1 MSRHAAGDFAG
12 AMALIENEMRS
23 IKSLN
28 QSGRIGTIRVFILAS
43 LLLIFGGQLVAQ
55 KVIVLT
61 NADIAKV
68 VTGIHHYSVKDETFK
83 LTLRHRLSGIGPM
96 QVSLQKEQ
104 QFGNSPFTLKSTLPA
119 ELSPDGSLDLEF
131 GVSYSRSLQQ
141 ANTIS
146 LLAVPVGDPDPK
158 TRGIAINI
166 KLSADEVLM
175 FFNDRA
181 KQYTKTLPTFEFV
194 GPTEKL
200 IEVTW
205 NGGTSRNCI
214 YKIETSGRDGF
225 SLVPNAA
232 GAAPLQNGAEIKL
245 NTGGN
250 SFFIRYDGAARKGT
264 VDLARITFTEPG
276 GQSIKTEMVGTYQG
290 GANQFAA
297 AKDLLSKGKLIGDY
311 VPPVVVEPKVVAKE
325 PIKAKDPVK
334 VTEPKVTGGSDSVPN
349 PVVVRS
355 PNEGSTPKNIG
366 EPIPQPSRAAVMP
379 IDTEEYEDGLN
390 EEQAKARLLK
400 YYLRHKDENIVKVG
414 QARFEKVDGIFEAFV
429 PIGIDS
435 ILKEDPNFNIT
446 PIWVKAVLGSDT
458 VTLPGTNYS
467 YRADSARLTIKL
479 SEEAVEKMA
488 KEDSFQIRVGF
499 MPDYLAGN
507 TPVADKSLVFTG
519 NTYAKMYSNSY
530 LAIILW
536 TLLGLAVFLFFFIGF
551 VVARRPVSSFRY
563 LRESRY
569 QRERHK
575 ANSER
580 QRVDV
585 ETVHI
590 DLARQDTDLIQLAFV
605 DRGEGLDGRKGDTIE
620 KVRSIHATVP
630 VPRRGALV
638 RFFSWLYAPFGRKRE
653 PKFKSVYYSLRIEMI
668 KGAVPQHLR
677 LKDESGMIM
686 LGTTLTGN
694 VLATDLQD
702 FKFTQRPFGYSVY
715 LDPAEFLDYT
725 GAMRTV
731 SIPFRVIEEPF
742 EGYVMT
748 REFNLNLEIAQRF

>member
-1 MSRHAAGDFAG
+1 
-12 AMALIENEMRS
+12 
-23 IKSLN
+23 
-28 QSGRIGTIRVFILAS
+28 
-43 LLLIFGGQLVAQ
+43 
-55 KVIVLT
+55 
-61 NADIAKV
+61 
-68 VTGIHHYSVKDETFK
+68 
-83 LTLRHRLSGIGPM
+83 
-96 QVSLQKEQ
+96 
-104 QFGNSPFTLKSTLPA
+104 FGNSPFTLKTTLPSTLN
-119 ELSPDGSLDLEF
+119 PDGSLDIEF
-131 GVSYSRSLQQ
+131 GVSYARSLQQ

-146 LLAVPVGDPDPK
+146 LLVVPQGDADPK
-158 TRGIAINI
+158 LRGIAINI

-194 GPTEKL
+194 GPADKL

-205 NGGTSRNCI
+205 NGGTSRNCT

-225 SLVPNAA
+225 SLIPNAV
-232 GAAPLQNGAEIKL
+232 GGVPLQNGAEIKL

-250 SFFIRYDGAARKGT
+250 SFFIHYDGAARKGT

-276 GQSIKTEMVGTYQG
+276 GQSIKAEMVGTYQG

-311 VPPVVVEPKVVAKE
+311 VPPVVVVEPKVVM
-325 PIKAKDPVK
+325 KDPVK
-334 VTEPKVTGGSDSVPN
+334 SKDPVKATEPKVTGGSDSTAGPA
-349 PVVVRS
+349 VVVN
-355 PNEGSTPKNIG
+355 PTKEGSSPKGIG

-379 IDTEEYEDGLN
+379 IDDEEYEDGLT

-400 YYLRHKDENIVKVG
+400 YFLRHKDENIVKVG

-446 PIWVKAVLGSDT
+446 PIWVKAVLGTDS

-519 NTYAKMYSNSY
+519 GTYAKMYSNSY

-536 TLLGLAVFLFFFIGF
+536 SLLGLAVFLFFFIGF
-551 VVARRPVSSFRY
+551 VVARRPIASFRY

>member
-1 MSRHAAGDFAG
+1 MIRALFLAGLC
-12 AMALIENEMRS
+12 LI
-23 IKSLN
+23 LG
-28 QSGRIGTIRVFILAS
+28 GRLA
-43 LLLIFGGQLVAQ
+43 AQ

-68 VTGIHHYSVKDETFK
+68 VTGIHHYSEKDESFK
-83 LTLRHRLSGIGPM
+83 LTLRHRLSGVGPL
-96 QVSLQKEQ
+96 QVTLQKEQ
-104 QFGNSPFTLKSTLPA
+104 QFGNSPFTLKTTLPSI
-119 ELSPDGSLDLEF
+119 LNPDGSLDIDF
-131 GVSYSRSLQQ
+131 GVSYARSLQQ

-146 LLAVPVGDPDPK
+146 LLAVPVNDPDPK

-181 KQYTKTLPTFEFV
+181 KQYTRTLPTFEFV

-205 NGGTSRNCI
+205 NGGTSRNCTF
-214 YKIETSGRDGF
+214 KLETSGRDGF
-225 SLVPNAA
+225 TLIPNAA
-232 GAAPLQNGAEIKL
+232 GAAPLGNGAEIKL

-250 SFFIRYDGAARKGT
+250 SFFIKYDGAARKGT

-276 GQSIKTEMVGTYQG
+276 GQSIKAEMVGTYQG
-290 GANQFAA
+290 GANLFAA

-311 VPPVVVEPKVVAKE
+311 VPPVVVEPTPKVSGKDL
-325 PIKAKDPVK
+325 IKSKDPVK
-334 VTEPKVTGGSDSVPN
+334 GSETQVVNANDSTSKN
-349 PVVVRS
+349 TVVVAPS
-355 PNEGSTPKNIG
+355 KEGSSPKGIG
-366 EPIPQPSRAAVMP
+366 EPIPQPSKSPVVA
-379 IDTEEYEDGLN
+379 TFEEEEYEDGLN

-446 PIWVKAVLGSDT
+446 PIWVKAVLGTDS

-467 YRADSARLTIKL
+467 YRVDSSRLTIKL

-519 NTYAKMYSNSY
+519 GTYAKMYSNSY

-551 VVARRPVSSFRY
+551 VVARKPISSFRY

-590 DLARQDTDLIQLAFV
+590 DLARQDTDLVQLAFV

-630 VPRRGALV
+630 TPRRGGLV